1 MIDKEK
7 LRSVSSLKV
16 LRAVREENCKELHR
30 LRGELDGEAARLK
43 EAFSLQNIF
52 NECLSFIS
60 PVIALKKLSRLLMKY
75 FR

>member
-7 LRSVSSLKV
+7 MCSITSLNALRK
-16 LRAVREENCKELHR
+16 VREENCKELHR
-30 LRGELDGEAARLK
+30 LRGELDGETVRLK
-43 EAFSLQNIF
+43 EALRPQNIF
-52 NECLSFIS
+52 NECISFIS